1 MKGIYLTEEGKQ
13 ELESQIYALE
23 EYKDSDICK
32 DPRDWSFVS
41 GKQAIIKEILSSAII
56 LPIEEN
62 WYDVSKSVVFE
73 NIYPN
78 GVVIQPK

>member
-1 MKGIYLTEEGKQ
+1 MKGIYLTEEGRQ
-13 ELESQIYALE
+13 EIESRIAELEKYNYEDEKLNGDLEGHIYAL
-23 EYKDSDICK
+23 
-32 DPRDWSFVS
+32 
-41 GKQAIIKEILSSAII
+41 KEILSSAII